1 MSPVRTLPL
10 ARSLLTAAAL
20 AFTFTAPAAAAPP
33 GPPIT
38 VTTAELDAA
47 FECSGPL
54 TGLTRDPVLLTPA
67 FSTAEESYAWNYRRQ
82 LPKAGITTCSL
93 TMPEHG
99 FGDMQRT
106 AEYVVAA
113 VRRMSAQRGGGQVA
127 LMGHALGGLSNL
139 WALRFW
145 PDLPGLVSDDIAL
158 AAPFQ
163 GTSTATG
170 CKAESPCPQS
180 LWQIAPR
187 SAFVAALNRV
197 APPKGPGYTSIATAF
212 DEVITPQ
219 PSASRLPG
227 ATNVSLQSICPLR
240 PAEHFLILA
249 DNIAYLLVM
258 DALTHPG
265 PANPSRISRL
275 NCLGPLYLPG
285 TKIESIPTTL
295 GYAASTFAGI
305 DTYGKRTTVAAE
317 PPLRPYAAAS

>member
-1 MSPVRTLPL
+1 MSPVRALPL

-20 AFTFTAPAAAAPP
+20 AVTFAAPAAAAP

-38 VTTAELDAA
+38 VTTAEFDQA

-67 FSTAEESYAWNYRRQ
+67 FSTADESYAWNYRRQ

-106 AEYVVAA
+106 AEYVVTA
-113 VRRMSAQRGGGQVA
+113 VRRMSAARGGGQVA

-163 GTSTATG
+163 GTSTAGG
-170 CKAESPCPQS
+170 CKASSPCPQS
-180 LWQIAPR
+180 LWQIAQR
-187 SAFVAALNRV
+187 SAFISALNRV

-227 ATNVSLQSICPLR
+227 AVNVSLQSICPLR

-258 DALTHPG
+258 DALNNPG
-265 PANPSRISRL
+265 PANPSRINRL
-275 NCLGPLYLPG
+275 WCFGPLYLPG

-295 GYAASTFAGI
+295 GYASSTFAGI
-305 DTYGKRTTVAAE
+305 DTYGKAATVSAE
-317 PPLRPYAAAS
+317 PALRSYATAG